1 MATIHQSDDLDRRPQ
16 QPSGAAR
23 LVWKLC
29 QEEVEGLM
37 AANVPFAQVE
47 DAINDTNLRD
57 DAKSALWLLA
67 WSLREPSI
75 QKQDAR
81 VTLALIATHGG

>member
-1 MATIHQSDDLDRRPQ
+1 
-16 QPSGAAR
+16 
-23 LVWKLC
+23 
-29 QEEVEGLM
+29 M

>member
-1 MATIHQSDDLDRRPQ
+1 MATIHQSDDLDRRFQ
-16 QPSGAAR
+16 QRATAR
-23 LVWKLC
+23 LAWTHY
-29 QEEVEGLM
+29 QDEVEGLM

-47 DAINDTNLRD
+47 DAINNTDLAD

-75 QKQDAR
+75 QQEDAR
-81 VTLALIATHGG
+81 LTLAMIATHEG